1 MTTDAGLYRASVP
14 SGASTGVYEACELR
28 DGGDR
33 YNGKGVLNAIKNVN
47 NIIAPAIIGKDETQQ
62 TLLDE
67 LMIELDGT
75 PNKLKLG
82 ANAILGVSLAI
93 AKAGAGKNGIPLYQ
107 HFANLAG
114 NDKLVMP
121 VPSFNVINGGSH
133 AGNGLAFQEF
143 MMLPTGAETFS
154 EAMQIGAEVYA
165 SLKSVTKK
173 IYGQDAVNVGDE
185 GGFAPPILNNK
196 EGVELLMDAIKK
208 SGHEDKIILGMDVAS
223 SEFYVDGKYD
233 LASKSRTKDS
243 NEPMLSGSELAD
255 FYKKLCKDF
264 PIKSIEDAFDQDDWE
279 SWTALTTDV
288 GKDIQIVGDDLTVT
302 NPIRI
307 DKAAKM
313 GACNA
318 LLLKVNQIGSVTESI
333 NAVKL
338 AKQNGWGVMT
348 SHRSGETEDNYIADL
363 AVGLCT
369 GQIKTGAPCRS
380 ERLAKYNQLLR
391 IEAELGSNAKYAGE
405 TFRKPSWM
413 A

>member
-1 MTTDAGLYRASVP
+1 MTTDTGLYRASVP

-47 NIIAPAIIGKDETQQ
+47 DIIAPAIIGKDETQQ

-93 AKAGAGKNGIPLYQ
+93 AKAGAGKNGIPLYK

-143 MMLPTGAETFS
+143 MMLPTGAESFS

-196 EGVELLMDAIKK
+196 EGVELLMDAI
-208 SGHEDKIILGMDVAS
+208 
-223 SEFYVDGKYD
+223 
-233 LASKSRTKDS
+233 R
-243 NEPMLSGSELAD
+243 
-255 FYKKLCKDF
+255 
-264 PIKSIEDAFDQDDWE
+264 
-279 SWTALTTDV
+279 
-288 GKDIQIVGDDLTVT
+288 
-302 NPIRI
+302 
-307 DKAAKM
+307 
-313 GACNA
+313 
-318 LLLKVNQIGSVTESI
+318 
-333 NAVKL
+333 
-338 AKQNGWGVMT
+338 
-348 SHRSGETEDNYIADL
+348 
-363 AVGLCT
+363 
-369 GQIKTGAPCRS
+369 
-380 ERLAKYNQLLR
+380 
-391 IEAELGSNAKYAGE
+391 
-405 TFRKPSWM
+405 
-413 A
+413 